1 MPVTDSSTRLRPAT
15 RWLAAPPPPA
25 DVVAALGATLNLP
38 PVICQLLAARG
49 YGDPEAA
56 RRYLRPRL
64 EHLAPPSTLRDCD
77 RAVDRIVAAIER
89 RESIFVHGDYDVD
102 GMASTALL
110 TRVLRALGARVT
122 PWVPHRLVDGYDL
135 GAGGVAAA
143 RAAGARLV
151 ITCDCGTSAHAPV
164 QELMAAGIDVIVTDH
179 HLPSAG
185 LPPAYAVVNPRR
197 PDCASPDKD
206 LAAVGVAYKLALAL
220 CDAMRVAPRV
230 AHEQLDLVAL
240 ATIADVAPLRGE
252 NRVLVRYGLKLLS
265 ETAHPGLRAL
275 VRAAALD
282 GKPLTAGRVG
292 FVLAPRLNAAGRI
305 GDAKRGLA
313 LLLAESE
320 AEANPI
326 ARELEEMN
334 RERQGMDQAVLD
346 DAMRQV
352 EAHDLDDTFGLVLA
366 REGWHA
372 GVIGIVASRVV
383 EQTARPAV
391 LVAVEDGV
399 GKGSGR
405 SIPAFDLHAALA
417 ECAACFDRF
426 GGHRAAAG
434 LTMPAARLPEFR
446 ARFDAAARARLTRED
461 LVPTLRID
469 LAVAPHE
476 VGDELE
482 RLLRHFE
489 PFGVGNGAP
498 TLALDGVRL
507 AAAPRRIGRDGLRFS
522 VALPERSVDA
532 IAWGGAGEAASLDV
546 TTTVDL
552 AFRLERDEYRGGDRL
567 QLRVQDA
574 RRAAPSAPRDAEPRD
589 AHHRG

>member
-1 MPVTDSSTRLRPAT
+1 V
-15 RWLAAPPPPA
+15 PP
-25 DVVAALGATLNLP
+25 DTVVARLAESLQLP
-38 PVICQLLAARG
+38 AVVCQLLAARG
-49 YGDPEAA
+49 YGEPEAA

-64 EHLAPPSTLRDCD
+64 EHLAAPHTLKDCE
-77 RAVDRIVAAIER
+77 RAVDRIQHAIRAHEP
-89 RESIFVHGDYDVD
+89 IFVHGDYDVD

-110 TRVLRALGARVT
+110 TRVLRALGAHVT

-164 QELMAAGIDVIVTDH
+164 AELMRAGIDVIVTDH
-179 HLPSAG
+179 HLPGSG

-197 PDCASPDKD
+197 PDCPSPDKD

-220 CDAMRVAPRV
+220 CDAFGVSPRI

-252 NRVLVRYGLKLLS
+252 NRVLVRYGLKLLND
-265 ETAHPGLRAL
+265 TTHPGLRAL

-282 GKPLTAGRVG
+282 GKALTAGRVG

-313 LLLAESE
+313 LLLAESD

-326 ARELEEMN
+326 ARELEELN
-334 RERQGMDQAVLD
+334 RERQAMDQAVLSE
-346 DAMRQV
+346 ALRQV
-352 EAHDLDDTFGLVLA
+352 DAHDLDDTYGLVLA
-366 REGWHA
+366 GEGWHA

-405 SIPAFDLHAALA
+405 SIPAFDLHAALGA
-417 ECAACFDRF
+417 CANCFDRY

-446 ARFDAAARARLTRED
+446 ARFDAAARAQLTRDD
-461 LVPTLRID
+461 LVPSLRID
-469 LAVAPHE
+469 LTVQAHE

-489 PFGVGNGAP
+489 PFGIGNGAP
-498 TLALDGVRL
+498 TLALDDARL

-522 VALPERSVDA
+522 VALPSGAIDA
-532 IAWGGAGEAASLDV
+532 ITWGATSDAPTLSPATPV
-546 TTTVDL
+546 QL
-552 AFRLERDEYRGGDRL
+552 AFRLERDEYRGANTL
-567 QLRVQDA
+567 QLRVQDVRMSVNA
-574 RRAAPSAPRDAEPRD
+574 SV
-589 AHHRG
+589 G